1 MPIIVLYSRM
11 FPPPP
16 FACAVFRLLVFFQ
29 ARGKDGHARRNERSF
44 PFFFYPPAGIVVVVF
59 MRLFNLEIMTPFF
72 HFLFLFFERER
83 GSEATDRHRSN
94 SLVLFWR
101 LLISGQGL
109 SHSGRILYYIVHNNG
124 RISHRNN
131 YKLKDGFPIEK
142 TI

>member
-1 MPIIVLYSRM
+1 
-11 FPPPP
+11 
-16 FACAVFRLLVFFQ
+16 
-29 ARGKDGHARRNERSF
+29 
-44 PFFFYPPAGIVVVVF
+44 
-59 MRLFNLEIMTPFF
+59 MTPFF